1 LHEFLSPLSNGRHD
15 AYGGSFDNRI
25 RLCLDVVD
33 AVRGVWPE
41 RLPLFVRISATDWTP
56 GGWDIDQSVQLARR
70 LADHG
75 VDLVDCS
82 SGGNVSRASI
92 PLAPGYQVPFAEQ
105 IRREARVATAAV
117 GLVTG
122 AAQADAIIREGK
134 ADAIFLARAILRDP
148 YWPLTAARELGV
160 PAAWPSQYLRAA
172 PEGSP
177 ARSR

>member
-1 LHEFLSPLSNGRHD
+1 M
-15 AYGGSFDNRI
+15 
-25 RLCLDVVD
+25 
-33 AVRGVWPE
+33 
-41 RLPLFVRISATDWTP
+41 
-56 GGWDIDQSVQLARR
+56 
-70 LADHG
+70 
-75 VDLVDCS
+75 
-82 SGGNVSRASI
+82 
-92 PLAPGYQVPFAEQ
+92 
-105 IRREARVATAAV
+105 RVATAAV

-160 PAAWPSQYLRAA
+160 PAAWPPQYLRAA